1 MKKITALSTA
11 LILSFNAAFGIP
23 PGGKKEW
30 LDYEDA
36 KKDDPDFMIQGEYAL
51 DDGCNKGK
59 WGVQVVGMG
68 NGKFDAYVLEG
79 GLPGAGWDRSKKRI
93 KTTGSADALKSG
105 DGKTTAVIKDGS
117 ITVSQDGKEIAK
129 LPRVERESPTLGKKP
144 PKGAIVLFDGKNADE
159 WHGGK
164 MYKDRLQAN
173 VKSKRTFRDYH
184 CHIEVLT
191 TYEPFDRGQGR
202 SNSGVYHQGRFET
215 QVLDSFG
222 LDGKMNEFGGIYSI
236 AAPKLN
242 MCFPP
247 LRWQTYDVDFT
258 AAKFKDGK
266 KVKNAFITVRH
277 NGVVIHDNQELTHT
291 TTAAP
296 NRKYDDTPGYFY
308 FQGHGNNV
316 MYRNVWVVEK

>member
-1 MKKITALSTA
+1 
-11 LILSFNAAFGIP
+11 
-23 PGGKKEW
+23 
-30 LDYEDA
+30 
-36 KKDDPDFMIQGEYAL
+36 
-51 DDGCNKGK
+51 
-59 WGVQVVGMG
+59 MG

-93 KTTGSADALKSG
+93 KTSGTADALKSA

-117 ITVSQDGKEIAK
+117 ITVSQNGKEIAK

-277 NGVVIHDNQELTHT
+277 NGVIIHDNQELTHT

-296 NRKYDDTPGYFY
+296 NNKYDDTPGYFY

>member
-1 MKKITALSTA
+1 MKKTALLLASLLFT
-11 LILSFNAAFGIP
+11 LNAAFGVK

-36 KKDDPDFMIQGEYAL
+36 KKDDPDFMIQGEYGSAE
-51 DDGCNKGK
+51 CGK
-59 WGVQVVGMG
+59 WGLQVVAMG
-68 NGKFDAYVLEG
+68 DGKFDAYILEG
-79 GLPGAGWDRSKKRI
+79 GLPGAGWDRSKARV
-93 KTTGSADALKSG
+93 KTSGTADSLKSAD
-105 DGKTTAVIKDGS
+105 GKHTAIIEGGQAS
-117 ITVSQDGKEIAK
+117 ISKEGKELAK
-129 LPRVERESPTLGKKP
+129 LPRIERESPTLGLEP
-144 PKGAIVLFDGKNADE
+144 PKGAIVLFNGKNTDE
-159 WHGGK
+159 WQNAT
-164 MYKDRLQAN
+164 MYKDRLKAET
-173 VKSKRTFRDYH
+173 KTKREFRDYS

-236 AAPKLN
+236 AEPKVN

-277 NGVVIHDNQELTHT
+277 NGVVIHENQELGHT

-296 NRKYDDTPGYFY
+296 NGKYEDTPGYLY